1 VIPATDVRE
10 TCDGLVV
17 ALIVLVMTSSV
28 SSLVASDDRCDDV
41 IVTRGFTD
49 VKAISDVV
57 EVLSVSTGGVV
68 VRGSPGVAL
77 ARTTP
82 RDARRCHEL
91 GVVGRLWIGS
101 LAFSFIHSFIFPV
114 SK

>member
-1 VIPATDVRE
+1 
-10 TCDGLVV
+10 
-17 ALIVLVMTSSV
+17 M

-41 IVTRGFTD
+41 FVTRGFTD

-57 EVLSVSTGGVV
+57 EVLSLSTSGVV
-68 VRGSPGVAL
+68 VRGSPGVGARLAL
-77 ARTTP
+77 ATTTP

-101 LAFSFIHSFIFPV
+101 LAFSFIHSFIHSFIFPQ